1 MESLI
6 RMDVT
11 LTIGCNELDDSQL
24 GAVARAMIRGLQDEG
39 LDATA
44 ARAADAVSGTKGDA
58 VTIGTIALSLIG
70 SGGVAVTLL
79 QVLKAYLER
88 KSTLCFEIT
97 HPDGRKVS
105 LDASFFGKA
114 QMEQTRKILTDLL
127 KR

>member
-1 MESLI
+1 MPP
-6 RMDVT
+6 MDVILT
-11 LTIGCNELDDSQL
+11 LGCSELDDSKL
-24 GAVARAMIRGLQDEG
+24 DAMTRAVTRSLQDEG
-39 LDATA
+39 LDAA
-44 ARAADAVSGTKGDA
+44 MAPAADGVPGIKGDA

-105 LDASFFGKA
+105 FDASFFGKA
-114 QMEQTRKILTDLL
+114 QLNQTREILTDLL
-127 KR
+127 ER